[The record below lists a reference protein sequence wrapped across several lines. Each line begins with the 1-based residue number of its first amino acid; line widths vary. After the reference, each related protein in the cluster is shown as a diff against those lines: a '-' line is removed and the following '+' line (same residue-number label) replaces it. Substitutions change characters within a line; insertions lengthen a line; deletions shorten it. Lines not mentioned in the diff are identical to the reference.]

1 MRCQKRNCRDG
12 YECDCYS
19 RQHNKPKFLCFRP
32 ATGHAQRW
40 TTAADRTPNNVHYQY
55 GTASDANINAV
66 GKVVFQED
74 ASGWQKFSYGK
85 LGELTE
91 NIRTFAL
98 PFENQTYT
106 FRMQYE
112 YDPFNRIQSMLYPD
126 SERVEYGY
134 NLGGMLERVAGNKN
148 GVTYR
153 YIDSILRTITRRH
166 ARYAEH
172 LTSPVPV
179 GGSAQRCAFRGT
191 TVSCAE
197 AKGEYGRQGVR
208 WDYATRCVPPIFPS
222 PVAATRASFRRTP
235 SHPWPRLATTVWRN
249 LLRHG
254 QHRRMM
260 NPLPGICP
268 AHRTVSGY
276 RHASPHGDGP
286 SSSTSSCVARAINEN
301 YSSTDTI
308 YPILI
313 TDSIKI
319 NYIITKLRN
328 KFVPQQDFDFFNLE
342 EGEFYRLG
350 QFLVVNCMLV
360 GPSGWA
366 SNFCQFFI
374 IDVNTHRCTHI
385 MSLSENINNFYLFDN
400 LTVNSIE
407 YPDDFFHGR
416 VSKHFCS
423 AGMKSLGTARLCTP
437 IR

>member
-1 MRCQKRNCRDG
+1 MLLIVLITFIMEEKDLQDQNFMPARLIYSPILPHNLAKIPRIDTRDTRINESTHG
-12 YECDCYS
+12 IGIRFRVHTGTSVLPQSANYS
-19 RQHNKPKFLCFRP
+19 LL
-32 ATGHAQRW
+32 
-40 TTAADRTPNNVHYQY
+40 TAN
-55 GTASDANINAV
+55 SSS
-66 GKVVFQED
+66 
-74 ASGWQKFSYGK
+74 ASGWQTFKYGK
-85 LGELTE
+85 LGEVIE

-286 SSSTSSCVARAINEN
+286 SSSTSSCVARA
-301 YSSTDTI
+301 SRRRGSTTCRD
-308 YPILI
+308 
-313 TDSIKI
+313 
-319 NYIITKLRN
+319 
-328 KFVPQQDFDFFNLE
+328 
-342 EGEFYRLG
+342 
-350 QFLVVNCMLV
+350 
-360 GPSGWA
+360 GW
-366 SNFCQFFI
+366 
-374 IDVNTHRCTHI
+374 
-385 MSLSENINNFYLFDN
+385 
-400 LTVNSIE
+400 
-407 YPDDFFHGR
+407 
-416 VSKHFCS
+416 
-423 AGMKSLGTARLCTP
+423 
-437 IR
+437 